1 MADVFTTLITNL
13 NELGFYDFVLPFLFV
28 FAVVYG
34 LLAKAG
40 LFGGANSRVS
50 ALIGLVV
57 AFFAVGYYGPPMAA
71 FFGSLFGGAT
81 IFLAGILVIVLFMA
95 MTGLGVHNAL
105 GLLGGAWGI
114 RIGILVLFV
123 IGIILFMT
131 ATGTV
136 VSGIALDDGAIA
148 AIFVVV
154 IIIVAM
160 IFVIGEKEKPAA
172 AEGQRQP
179 AQQGQ
184 G

>member
-1 MADVFTTLITNL
+1 MVDVFTTLITNL
-13 NELGFYDFVLPFLFV
+13 NDLGFYDFVLPFLFV

-71 FFGSLFGGAT
+71 FFGSIFGGAT
-81 IFLAGILVIVLFMA
+81 IFLAGILVIVLLFAMA
-95 MTGLGVHNAL
+95 GFHMPEALGALGGRWGLGIGAL
-105 GLLGGAWGI
+105 
-114 RIGILVLFV
+114 LVIV

-136 VSGIALDDGAIA
+136 ISGIALDDGAIA

-160 IFVIGEKEKPAA
+160 MFVVGEKKEPKPAA
-172 AEGQRQP
+172 AEAQP
-179 AQQGQ
+179 KQGE